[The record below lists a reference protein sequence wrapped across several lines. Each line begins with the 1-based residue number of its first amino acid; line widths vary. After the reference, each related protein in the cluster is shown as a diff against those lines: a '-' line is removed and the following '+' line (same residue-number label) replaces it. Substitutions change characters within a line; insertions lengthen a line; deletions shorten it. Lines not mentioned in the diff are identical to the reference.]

1 MISVWRKS
9 SREFRSRRPL
19 PPPPYPS
26 TSRRSLHHP
35 LSPPVGKNAIQDS
48 SSINNTLNNNS
59 RNSPARRRIT
69 ATTATAV
76 AVVMAAMAVA
86 PPTLLLPRVCGPP
99 TSTPGP
105 APFKCGRVKGRGGGG
120 RRPATPP
127 VSAGYAGRC
136 PSLRSSTVGRVA
148 LHTTTRAS
156 VHSLWSV
163 VGSSASSSG
172 GMVPMDGLMGH
183 RYMGLGPPHA

>member
-1 MISVWRKS
+1 MRRRSCHSRRCSMISVCRKS

-35 LSPPVGKNAIQDS
+35 LSPPVGKNALQDS
-48 SSINNTLNNNS
+48 SSINNILNNNS

-105 APFKCGRVKGRGGGG
+105 APFKCGRVKGRGGGVDVQQ
-120 RRPATPP
+120 PHLCPQAML
-127 VSAGYAGRC
+127 AG
-136 PSLRSSTVGRVA
+136 A
-148 LHTTTRAS
+148 L
-156 VHSLWSV
+156 
-163 VGSSASSSG
+163 
-172 GMVPMDGLMGH
+172 P
-183 RYMGLGPPHA
+183 YGPPP